1 MLRVLFDEHGSGSKD
16 LFIKIDGTPAHVWIA
31 DSTWL
36 GAFFNTD
43 EDAPWSYD
51 DIWSD
56 EDIMTAKKTDVSL
69 LIRLW
74 QKMLHSDQP
83 ICYLPICLSDQY
95 GEALKIIKNKKL
107 YHISSVWS
115 TDTIDST
122 TEAYYLQK
130 QYTTLW
136 RPSVEMQHGFE
147 WDLAPSSILTGLN
160 WSLAQLEQPIVP
172 LKYQ

>member
-74 QKMLHSDQP
+74 QKMLLSDQP
-83 ICYLPICLSDQY
+83 LCYLPVCLADQS
-95 GEALKIIKNKKL
+95 GGALKIAKNKRL
-107 YHISSVWS
+107 YHMSIVGS
-115 TDTIDST
+115 TDITDGM

-130 QYTTLW
+130 QYTTTW
-136 RPSVEMQHGFE
+136 QSSVRMQREFE
-147 WDLAPSSILTGLN
+147 WNLAPSSILTGLN
-160 WSLAQLEQPIVP
+160 WSLARLEQPIIP
-172 LKYQ
+172 LQYQ